1 MSAMALA
8 KTRHP
13 RPKRVGKNSTFGEKA
28 SARIHA
34 IIAYLFGGRTV
45 LKLVGIAVAV
55 VVIAGGMFWY
65 KQIYT
70 NPEHVFWSM
79 MSNNLSTA
87 SISKQ
92 ISQQGGA
99 TTNLEVTQIAFSPSP
114 AVRDIK
120 ELKTQNSAN
129 NSRIKIESIGTPTD
143 TYQHYALIE
152 QKSKTSKK
160 NLDYSKVYSLWLKN
174 SGNKQQETQLFNNA
188 IYSALLFGNLPLT
201 QRDKTMQDLRD
212 AYKVDFKS
220 VSKSTENG
228 RKTYTYNV
236 RLGLQKYA
244 NTVNNY
250 TKVLGLPNAG
260 QIKANNYKSTDEVTL
275 QISVDVLSR
284 QVKKVY
290 YTSNGSTEEYLTYG
304 VVPNFKLPAQ
314 TVGYDTLQKAVQ
326 TASNQ

>member
-1 MSAMALA
+1 
-8 KTRHP
+8 
-13 RPKRVGKNSTFGEKA
+13 VGKNSTFGEKA

-34 IIAYLFGGRTV
+34 AIAYLFGGRTV
-45 LKLVGIAVAV
+45 LKLIGVAAAVL
-55 VVIAGGMFWY
+55 IITGGMFWY
-65 KQIYT
+65 KKIFT

-92 ISQQGGA
+92 ISQQGGP
-99 TTNLEVTQIAFSPSP
+99 TSNIEVTQIAFSPSP
-114 AVRDIK
+114 VVRDIK

-174 SGNKQQETQLFNNA
+174 SGNKQHETQLFNNA
-188 IYSALLFGNLPLT
+188 IYSALLFGNLPAN
-201 QRDKTMQDLRD
+201 QRDKTIQELKN

-220 VSKSTENG
+220 VSKSTEKG
-228 RKTYTYNV
+228 RKTYTYNA
-236 RLGLQKYA
+236 RLGLKKYA
-244 NTVNNY
+244 NAVNSY
-250 TKVLGLPNAG
+250 TKTLGLPNAG
-260 QIKANNYKSTDEVTL
+260 QIKAGNYKPTDEVSI

-290 YTSNGSTEEYLTYG
+290 YTTNGSTEEYLTYG
-304 VVPNFKLPAQ
+304 VVPNFKLPLS
-314 TVGYDTLQKAVQ
+314 TVSYDTLQKAVQ
-326 TASNQ
+326 KASNE